1 VRLCES
7 QSIASDREKLIDH
20 RDVCW
25 LIIESASLKRAG
37 PALMTLGRA
46 IPSRLEQDS
55 KYEDDTTRSYK
66 CQMLALE
73 QRGSE
78 RRRVMRVD
86 RKAGGRCIVRVNKS
100 SVSGQPHASASSSS
114 PSSRKKTRWEAA
126 QAPSVTCKS
135 NDRIDGVDGSSA
147 LSSAA
152 LVPAPGYRRGGR
164 TGAEAPLPPPPS
176 PPDQALPNGFKQG
189 NPRDSHKQ
197 TGGVLAPV
205 WEIEGPG
212 LPSGRLSPLFLQ
224 DSQVYRTC
232 VRRKCSHMRISN
244 CNGRVSE
251 PRRICLYSE

>member
-164 TGAEAPLPPPPS
+164 TGAEAPPSPLPPPPQIRRS
-176 PPDQALPNGFKQG
+176 RTDLSRETRATATNRREACWRQSGKSKVLDCHQG
-189 NPRDSHKQ
+189 DC
-197 TGGVLAPV
+197 
-205 WEIEGPG
+205 
-212 LPSGRLSPLFLQ
+212 PLFF
-224 DSQVYRTC
+224 SKIAKFTVRVY
-232 VRRKCSHMRISN
+232 VANVPI
-244 CNGRVSE
+244 
-251 PRRICLYSE
+251 